1 MNKWTKNKGDGCPV
15 DWQQLVEVKFPDGSV
30 YTEKAGNWDWEIKDP
45 EDEDS
50 IIEYRKVL
58 TD

>member
-1 MNKWTKNKGDGCPV
+1 MSKWVKNKGDGCPV
-15 DWQQLVEVKFPDGSV
+15 DWQQMVEVKFPDKCIM
-30 YTEKAGNWDWEIKDP
+30 TEIAGYWDWSIKG
-45 EDEDS
+45 DEDD